1 MKTISITLITLGLLF
16 GSTQFLSAQK
26 KSFTGK
32 VTYKISF
39 DMSGLPPEA
48 RGMMPT
54 TMAMYIGTEKV
65 KTEII
70 TVMGNQSTILNMK
83 EKTHTT
89 LMDIM
94 GQKLA
99 IRDTYEELM
108 NQVKDAPEYKIVET
122 SETKEIAGYNCKK
135 MLIKKVNAE
144 GNEVDEGQ
152 IWLAD
157 NLNLHPDFYF
167 NQPAYK
173 NLNGLMMEYEMDT
186 GNNMKMKLTAVEVS
200 WQKVKD
206 SEFEI
211 PAQYEI
217 ITREELNSKISW

>member
-1 MKTISITLITLGLLF
+1 MKTFSIAIITLGLLF
-16 GSTQFLSAQK
+16 GSIQSLNAQK
-26 KSFTGK
+26 KAFTGK

-48 RGMMPT
+48 KSMMPT
-54 TMAMYIGTEKV
+54 TMAIYIGAEKV

-70 TVMGNQSTILNMK
+70 TVMGNQSTILDMK
-83 EKTHTT
+83 GKTHTT

-99 IRDTYEELM
+99 INDTYEELM
-108 NQVKDAPEYKIVET
+108 SQVKDAPEYNIVET
-122 SETKEIAGYNCKK
+122 NETREIAGYTCKK
-135 MLIKKVNAE
+135 MLIRKVDTQ

-152 IWLAD
+152 IWLAE

-173 NLNGLMMEYEMDT
+173 GLNGLMMEYEMDA
-186 GNNMKMKLTAVEVS
+186 GNNMKMKLTAVEVAG
-200 WQKVKD
+200 QKIKD
-206 SEFEI
+206 TEFEI
-211 PAQYEI
+211 PAEYET
-217 ITREELNSKISW
+217 ITREELNRKISW